1 MSDIKNNKGNLLIL
15 KLIVRFKILFFVFY
29 IKIMKILDFENE
41 FFCKKVEYLKIR
53 SLNFYIFYVYVLA

>member
-1 MSDIKNNKGNLLIL
+1 
-15 KLIVRFKILFFVFY
+15 
-29 IKIMKILDFENE
+29 MKILEFENE

>member
-1 MSDIKNNKGNLLIL
+1 
-15 KLIVRFKILFFVFY
+15 
-29 IKIMKILDFENE
+29 MKILEFEND